1 MEAYI
6 VDWLSLLTRW
16 LHLIS
21 GIAWIGASFYFVM
34 LDNSLTQPKNPDDT
48 KRGVFGELWAV
59 HGGGFYISQKFL
71 TGPKGEPLT
80 ENLHWSK
87 WEAYTTWLSGVALL
101 ALIYWL
107 GASSYLIDRSVM
119 ALSPP
124 AAIAISIASLAGGW
138 FVYDGLCRL
147 LEGKENVL
155 AALVFVFIMAC
166 AWVLFHVFSAR
177 AAYIHVGAIIGTI
190 MVANVFFHIIPGQ
203 KRVVADIR
211 AGRDPDPR
219 PGIIGK
225 QRSVHNTYFTLPVL
239 FVMISNH
246 YPMTYSHPQGWLVL
260 GVIMLAGVLIRQ
272 FFVLRHSG
280 NVKWALPAAGVEVLR
295 RQPGLECRANDR
307 PLAVEDR
314 EPGGV
319 PVASLHDQVLPEDP
333 LEGEAEPLS
342 RPAGGVVEGIAFP
355 LQAAVAELIE
365 GVPRH
370 QVDGL
375 GRLSRALERRRK
387 PDVADLDDAVLGG
400 HPHEARHTL
409 RRARLG
415 VHHGKEERV
424 GRGGALV
431 EPGFEVVETHERPI
445 REVAEQHLA
454 GAIVLVRGRE
464 ELPAVTV
471 GIKRL

>member
-34 LDNSLTQPKNPDDT
+34 LDNSLSQPKNPDDT

-87 WEAYTTWLSGVALL
+87 WEAYTTWLSGIALL

-203 KRVVADIR
+203 KRMVADIR

-280 NVKWALPAAGVEVLR
+280 NVKWALPAAGVALLAGVAVAIAPKIADSGGGRVTFANVQDVLKER
-295 RQPGLECRANDR
+295 CLQCHASQPTQPGFAQPPKGVLLETPEQVAANA
-307 PLAVEDR
+307 PKI
-314 EPGGV
+314 
-319 PVASLHDQVLPEDP
+319 
-333 LEGEAEPLS
+333 AETVGNKYMPIGNLTQMTDD
-342 RPAGGVVEGIAFP
+342 E
-355 LQAAVAELIE
+355 
-365 GVPRH
+365 
-370 QVDGL
+370 
-375 GRLSRALERRRK
+375 RALI
-387 PDVADLDDAVLGG
+387 ATWFAQ
-400 HPHEARHTL
+400 
-409 RRARLG
+409 
-415 VHHGKEERV
+415 
-424 GRGGALV
+424 GAA
-431 EPGFEVVETHERPI
+431 TR
-445 REVAEQHLA
+445 
-454 GAIVLVRGRE
+454 
-464 ELPAVTV
+464 
-471 GIKRL
+471 

>member
-87 WEAYTTWLSGVALL
+87 WEAYTTWLSGIALL

-138 FVYDGLCRL
+138 LVYDGLCRL

-203 KRVVADIR
+203 KRMVADIR

-246 YPMTYSHPQGWLVL
+246 YPMTYSHSQGWLVL

-280 NVKWALPAAGVEVLR
+280 NVKWALPAAGVALLAGVAVAIAPKIADSGGGRVTFANVQDVLKER
-295 RQPGLECRANDR
+295 CLQCHASQPTQPGFAQPPKGVLLETPEQVAANA
-307 PLAVEDR
+307 PKI
-314 EPGGV
+314 
-319 PVASLHDQVLPEDP
+319 
-333 LEGEAEPLS
+333 AETVGNKYMPIGNLTQMTDD
-342 RPAGGVVEGIAFP
+342 E
-355 LQAAVAELIE
+355 
-365 GVPRH
+365 
-370 QVDGL
+370 
-375 GRLSRALERRRK
+375 RALI
-387 PDVADLDDAVLGG
+387 ATWFAQ
-400 HPHEARHTL
+400 
-409 RRARLG
+409 
-415 VHHGKEERV
+415 
-424 GRGGALV
+424 GAA
-431 EPGFEVVETHERPI
+431 TR
-445 REVAEQHLA
+445 
-454 GAIVLVRGRE
+454 
-464 ELPAVTV
+464 
-471 GIKRL
+471 

>member
-34 LDNSLTQPKNPDDT
+34 LDNSLSQPKNPDDT

-87 WEAYTTWLSGVALL
+87 WEAYTTWLSGIALL

-166 AWVLFHVFSAR
+166 AWVLFQVFSAR

-203 KRVVADIR
+203 KRMVADIR

-225 QRSVHNTYFTLPVL
+225 QRSVHNTYLTLPVL

-246 YPMTYSHPQGWLVL
+246 YPMTYSHSQGWLVL

-280 NVKWALPAAGVEVLR
+280 NVKWALPAAGVALLAGVAVAIAPKIADSGGGRVTFANVQDVLKER
-295 RQPGLECRANDR
+295 CLQCHASQPTQPGFAQPPKGVLLETPEQVAANA
-307 PLAVEDR
+307 PKI
-314 EPGGV
+314 
-319 PVASLHDQVLPEDP
+319 
-333 LEGEAEPLS
+333 AETVGNKYMPIGNLTQMTDD
-342 RPAGGVVEGIAFP
+342 E
-355 LQAAVAELIE
+355 
-365 GVPRH
+365 
-370 QVDGL
+370 
-375 GRLSRALERRRK
+375 RALI
-387 PDVADLDDAVLGG
+387 ATWFAQ
-400 HPHEARHTL
+400 
-409 RRARLG
+409 
-415 VHHGKEERV
+415 
-424 GRGGALV
+424 GAA
-431 EPGFEVVETHERPI
+431 TR
-445 REVAEQHLA
+445 
-454 GAIVLVRGRE
+454 
-464 ELPAVTV
+464 
-471 GIKRL
+471 

>member
-87 WEAYTTWLSGVALL
+87 WEAYTTWLSGIALL

-203 KRVVADIR
+203 KRMVADIR

-246 YPMTYSHPQGWLVL
+246 YPMTYSHSQGWLVL

-280 NVKWALPAAGVEVLR
+280 NVKWALPAAGVALLAGVAVAIAPKIADSGGGRVTFANVQDVLKER
-295 RQPGLECRANDR
+295 CLQCHASQPTQPGFAQPPKGVLLETPEQVAANA
-307 PLAVEDR
+307 PKI
-314 EPGGV
+314 
-319 PVASLHDQVLPEDP
+319 
-333 LEGEAEPLS
+333 AETVGNKYMPIGNLTQMTDD
-342 RPAGGVVEGIAFP
+342 E
-355 LQAAVAELIE
+355 
-365 GVPRH
+365 
-370 QVDGL
+370 
-375 GRLSRALERRRK
+375 RALI
-387 PDVADLDDAVLGG
+387 ATWFAQ
-400 HPHEARHTL
+400 
-409 RRARLG
+409 
-415 VHHGKEERV
+415 
-424 GRGGALV
+424 GAA
-431 EPGFEVVETHERPI
+431 TR
-445 REVAEQHLA
+445 
-454 GAIVLVRGRE
+454 
-464 ELPAVTV
+464 
-471 GIKRL
+471 